1 MEAGAELVT
10 TAIVDVEIIEEVITG
25 ITAMK
30 ITTGEMSSLVES
42 QR

>member
-10 TAIVDVEIIEEVITG
+10 PIVDGEIVEEVITG

-30 ITTGEMSSLVES
+30 TATGEISSLVES
-42 QR
+42 QQ